1 MNPSI
6 FIDNTF
12 YPGANVPHLPN
23 QLLEL
28 RRGAEAPSH
37 SILLNNKGEN
47 TLKTSIDGLLWD
59 PVNALSQSWN

>member
-6 FIDNTF
+6 FIDSTF
-12 YPGANVPHLPN
+12 YPGANVPHLLN

-28 RRGAEAPSH
+28 RRGAGASSC

-47 TLKTSIDGLLWD
+47 TLKTSIDGLL
-59 PVNALSQSWN
+59 

>member
-1 MNPSI
+1 MDPSI
-6 FIDNTF
+6 IIDSTF

-28 RRGAEAPSH
+28 RRGAGASTC

-47 TLKTSIDGLLWD
+47 TLKTSIDGLL
-59 PVNALSQSWN
+59 

>member
-1 MNPSI
+1 MDHRI
-6 FIDNTF
+6 IIDSTF

-28 RRGAEAPSH
+28 RRGARASSC

-47 TLKTSIDGLLWD
+47 ALKTSIDGLLLD
-59 PVNALSQSWN
+59 PVNALSQS